1 MERVKIKCLSKPTN
15 FLQYVKIVKEHAG
28 LDLRSAKDFC
38 DNSVKYLGIGFELT
52 IITSSKKFDDD
63 IRILI
68 GSCVQVF
75 NHQRDRQI
83 KLISLGLGDKSD
95 LIDLL
100 ADDMASE
107 LVFKVKSD
115 SRPESLYGIV
125 NNYMSDIL
133 INFTT
138 EQLDEL
144 LNNKL
149 LKEKEQNDVL

>member
-1 MERVKIKCLSKPTN
+1 MDRVRLKCLSKPGN

-28 LDLRSAKDFC
+28 MDLRSAKDFC
-38 DNSVKYLGIGFELT
+38 DNSVKYLGVEFELT

-63 IRILI
+63 ISSLI
-68 GSCVQVF
+68 GSSIQVY
-75 NHQRDRQI
+75 NHQRERQI

-115 SRPESLYGIV
+115 NRAELYGIF
-125 NNYMSDIL
+125 NDYMSDIL
-133 INFTT
+133 INFTP
-138 EQLDEL
+138 EQLDKL

-149 LKEKEQNDVL
+149 LKEK